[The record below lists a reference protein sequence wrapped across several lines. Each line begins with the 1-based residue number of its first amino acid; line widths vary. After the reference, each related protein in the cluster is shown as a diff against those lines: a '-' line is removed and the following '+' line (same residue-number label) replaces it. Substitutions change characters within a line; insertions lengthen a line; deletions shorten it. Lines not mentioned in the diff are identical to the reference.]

1 MSMSNGKVHYSYRT
15 MSCGGPPPACGRF
28 LLSYE
33 RSDDWRDVT
42 CKNCLRVKK
51 SMKKQ
56 KKN

>member
-1 MSMSNGKVHYSYRT
+1 MSMNGKVHYGFGYT
-15 MSCGGPPPACGRF
+15 CGGSPPACGGF
-28 LLSYE
+28 YLSHE
-33 RSDDWRDVT
+33 RTQDWRDVT